1 MTPQHSRDVMWNVL
15 QEVIEQK
22 EASNDLGTEIWI
34 KRQLDCNYASY
45 ARAVRNGDSQI
56 INVGKHHIWMF
67 ALFLS
72 FSRTL
77 TRTNETTPTHAHS
90 LAQLL
95 SLSFNSH
102 QHVHNH
108 AFRHTHAHTP
118 ITTHSSMH
126 NNTHFQLFL
135 TKLAHYSSHSPIFLS
150 TQNIK
155 NWIKALFSLRE
166 LN

>member
-1 MTPQHSRDVMWNVL
+1 MWNVL
-15 QEVIEQK
+15 QEVIKQK
-22 EASNDLGTEIWI
+22 EASNDLGPEIWI

-72 FSRTL
+72 LAHSHAPMKQPPHTL
-77 TRTNETTPTHAHS
+77 THLLNSSHSHSTPTNTYTITHS
-90 LAQLL
+90 DT
-95 SLSFNSH
+95 
-102 QHVHNH
+102 
-108 AFRHTHAHTP
+108 HTHAHTP